1 MKDVHE
7 KQPICPQ
14 CGQPHPAAPAV
25 CPGCAGAA
33 EPTQSLP
40 ASVSEWARNR
50 DSLKMKWVASVLAFW
65 VSAAVLGVVSVLDG
79 RLNLVLTSIALG
91 MLVLGLWLKTRYQLH
106 LRKDPGGH

>member
-1 MKDVHE
+1 
-7 KQPICPQ
+7 
-14 CGQPHPAAPAV
+14 
-25 CPGCAGAA
+25 
-33 EPTQSLP
+33 
-40 ASVSEWARNR
+40 
-50 DSLKMKWVASVLAFW
+50 MKWVAAVLAFW